1 MEGFCLL
8 TQGSL
13 YAMPQYTNVFGRPR
27 PNGSGATGD
36 KNEIPGNIQVLM
48 AMGQTMGQ
56 MGGLT
61 IAGYATDTLGFR
73 KTALGGF
80 AWIIGWTF
88 AYFFA
93 QSLTHIILAQTF
105 TGIGWGI
112 FQTLGPSYANDIAP
126 ESLRPY
132 ATMWT
137 NVCWIIGQIMGSAMM
152 RGILNVKGDISW
164 KSVYALQWVWPVILV
179 PVVWLCPESPR
190 WLVGKGRELE
200 ARQEQLRLVPKDTE
214 DPDISIEALKKQ
226 MREQHEENPESFW
239 STAQCFKGRNLVRTE
254 LATMIWI
261 IQNMCGSTLVGWA
274 SYFMKQAG
282 LATDL
287 AFTMQIVMYAVG
299 MAGTFCAF
307 GLLPIMPRRTL
318 YLLGHVFMVL
328 ILGAIGVVGIFQSRL
343 ASAGSWSVAVLLIMF
358 NFVYNISVGPL
369 TYTFVTLIPSA
380 PMKTKTIAVARLGYC
395 ATTLFTSSIAPLQI
409 AADSWN
415 WGAKSGLFWGASGLC
430 CLAYSYFRV
439 PETEGRTQSEIDE
452 LFEQKVPFRLW
463 ASCDVSWA
471 RENETGTCEGNRFCG
486 SSIDSSSSIS
496 GMDS

>member
-27 PNGSGATGD
+27 PNGTGTAGD
-36 KNEIPGNIQVLM
+36 KNEIPGNIQVII
-48 AMGQTMGQ
+48 AMGQTIGQ

-73 KTALGGF
+73 KTAMLGF
-80 AWIIGWTF
+80 SWIISWTF
-88 AYFFA
+88 AFFFA
-93 QSLTHIILAQTF
+93 RNLTHIILAQTF

-152 RGILNVKGDISW
+152 RGILDW
-164 KSVYALQWVWPVILV
+164 AWPLV
-179 PVVWLCPESPR
+179 LMPVVWFCPESPR
-190 WLVGKGRELE
+190 WLVGKGKDQDAL
-200 ARQEQLRLVPKDTE
+200 RQQLRLVPSTVD
-214 DPDISIEALKKQ
+214 DPDLAIEALKRQ
-226 MREQHEENPESFW
+226 MHEQNNEESESFW
-239 STAQCFKGRNLVRTE
+239 SILQCFKGRNLVRTE

-287 AFTMQIVMYAVG
+287 AFTMQLVMYIVG

-307 GLLPIMPRRTL
+307 GLLPVMPRRTL
-318 YLLGHVFMVL
+318 YLLGHMFMVL
-328 ILGAIGVVGIFQSRL
+328 ILGAIGVVGIFQVRL
-343 ASAGSWSVAVLLIMF
+343 ATAGSWTVAVLLIMF

-369 TYTFVTLIPSA
+369 TYTYVTLVPSA
-380 PMKTKTIAVARLGYC
+380 PMKTKTIAIARLGYC

-409 AADSWN
+409 AGDSWN
-415 WGAKSGLFWGASGLC
+415 WGAKSGLFWGACGVC
-430 CLAYSYFRV
+430 CLIYSYFRV
-439 PETEGRTQSEIDE
+439 PETEGRTQSDIDE

-463 ASCDVSWA
+463 GSSEV
-471 RENETGTCEGNRFCG
+471 CG
-486 SSIDSSSSIS
+486 SENASGVHEKTVFDDSSIS
-496 GMDS
+496 SANSIASIS